1 MTAGTYSASQSD
13 ATSIRRVLV
22 IEDDPEFRS
31 RLEDDFQRRGLNLS
45 VAGTFVDA
53 KEAMRNASAYS
64 AIVIDIVLPDGN
76 GMDLVDLL
84 RHSPDCPPIIIIS
97 EYLPDYLSQMMSFH
111 PEVNLIVAKP
121 IEAPYLAAIVDQVA
135 RTRN

>member
-1 MTAGTYSASQSD
+1 MTTGTYSAPPSD

-22 IEDDPEFRS
+22 IEDDQDFRA
-31 RLEDDFQRRGLNLS
+31 RLENDFQRRGLNLS
-45 VAGTFVDA
+45 VVGTVGDA
-53 KEAMRNASAYS
+53 KEAVRNASAYA

-76 GMDLVDLL
+76 GMDVVDIL
-84 RHSPDCPPIIIIS
+84 RNTPDCPPIIVIS

-121 IEAPYLAAIVDQVA
+121 IEAPYLAAIVDQIA

>member
-1 MTAGTYSASQSD
+1 MAAGTYSASKSD

-31 RLEDDFQRRGLNLS
+31 RLEGDFQRRGLNLS

-53 KEAMRNASAYS
+53 KEAMRNASAYA

>member
-1 MTAGTYSASQSD
+1 MTAGTYSASKSD

-22 IEDDPEFRS
+22 IEDDPEFRA